1 MTDRPHDAAL
11 PASAPEQA
19 PSRVRE
25 SLDAW
30 LQAALSLGRDGLHE
44 HVAVPSAKGGYRVVI
59 RKIAGTQR

>member
-1 MTDRPHDAAL
+1 MTDRPHDDPL
-11 PASAPEQA
+11 PASEPAQT
-19 PSRVRE
+19 PSRTRE

-44 HVAVPSAKGGYRVVI
+44 HVAVPSPKGGYRVVV